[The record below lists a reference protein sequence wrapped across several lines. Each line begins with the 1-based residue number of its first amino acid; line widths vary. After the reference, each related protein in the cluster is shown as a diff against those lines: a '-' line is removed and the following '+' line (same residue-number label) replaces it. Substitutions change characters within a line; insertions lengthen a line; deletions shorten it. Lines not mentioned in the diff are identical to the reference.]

1 MSTLKQIRPIE
12 PLEWVVVAN
21 AARARFF
28 ERDPE
33 NKAMRELSSFVHPQS
48 RQKGQ
53 ALDRDRPGKA
63 QKGSTASTA
72 FPPHT
77 DLHQKEHSDF
87 ARELAQSLDEA
98 ALAHRYPRLAVI
110 ASNPFLGELKAQLG
124 AATHKLLQAAVAL
137 DLTAYEGA
145 ELEQRVAQAL
155 QGAGVPAP
163 TPAG

>member
-1 MSTLKQIRPIE
+1 MTTLKGIRRIE

-33 NKAMRELSSFVHPQS
+33 NKAMRELASFVHP
-48 RQKGQ
+48 RTRLKGL
-53 ALDRDRPGKA
+53 ALDRDRPGRA

-77 DLHQKEHSDF
+77 DPHQKEHADF
-87 ARELAQSLDEA
+87 ARELAHRLEEA
-98 ALAHRYPRLAVI
+98 ALAHRYPRVAIL

-124 AATHKLLQAAVAL
+124 AATQQLVQGTVPL
-137 DLTAYEGA
+137 DLTAYERA
-145 ELEQRVAQAL
+145 ELEHRVAQAL
-155 QGAGVPAP
+155 EASEASAP
-163 TPAG
+163 LAAD

>member
-1 MSTLKQIRPIE
+1 MSTLKKIRPTE
-12 PLEWVVVAN
+12 PLDWVVVAN

-33 NKAMRELSSFVHPQS
+33 NNAMRELSSFVHPQS

-53 ALDRDRPGKA
+53 ALAHDRPGKA

-77 DLHQKEHSDF
+77 DLHQKEHAEF
-87 ARELAQSLDEA
+87 AHELAHSLEEA
-98 ALAHRYPRLAVI
+98 ALAHSYPRLAI
-110 ASNPFLGELKAQLG
+110 LASNPFLGELKAQLG
-124 AATHKLLQAAVAL
+124 AATQRLLQATVAL
-137 DLTAYEGA
+137 DLTPHEGA
-145 ELEQRVAQAL
+145 ELEHRVAQAL
-155 QGAGVPAP
+155 QAAGVSAP

>member
-1 MSTLKQIRPIE
+1 MSTLKKIRPTE

-53 ALDRDRPGKA
+53 ALGHDRPGRA
-63 QKGSTASTA
+63 QKGTASTA

-77 DLHQKEHSDF
+77 DVHQKEHAEF
-87 ARELAQSLDEA
+87 AHELAQRLEEA
-98 ALAHRYPRLAVI
+98 ALAHRYPRLAI
-110 ASNPFLGELKAQLG
+110 MASNPFLGELKAQLG
-124 AATHKLLQAAVAL
+124 AATQKLLHATAAL
-137 DLTAYEGA
+137 DLTPHEGA
-145 ELEQRVAQAL
+145 ELEHRVSQAL
-155 QGAGVPAP
+155 QTVGVSAP